1 MTDQTE
7 SPKKDKLALKLKR
20 QTKKP
25 IVLIGGLLVGILI
38 ILGGA
43 IVIINRDEKPSSEIE
58 KTYSSTLESVKDNL
72 KTSDDKRSYATLLR
86 SQDKYDESY
95 NVMLELIQS
104 DKEPQDAVTLLNLCV
119 NNNVNNKEECFNIA
133 EEAILQRSSRLSF
146 YAAYSAGGLLEK
158 IGRKKSAK
166 IAYQQALDVYIEQPK
181 DDEVNLMSKNELT
194 RHTEGL

>member
-43 IVIINRDEKPSSEIE
+43 IVIINRDEKPSSETE